1 MTATDWAARW
11 AGYSPEAIAFTD
23 GDTGEELTYGEL
35 NQGGM
40 NLVVHFLSTL
50 GLGHGD
56 RIAILAENSLA
67 YPLLFVAAQK
77 AGFVLVPVNYRLSA
91 HELAY
96 ILKDAAPALLIAEAQ
111 FSALAAAAC
120 QQSGLNPECWLLEE
134 VFNHAVEATG
144 AVPPLRRRA
153 AGGEGEEPQRT
164 SRQLGTPRWPTV
176 SETDPIFILY
186 TSGTTGFPKGAL
198 YTHRML
204 FWNSV
209 NTALSL
215 VINSESRTLNVMPP
229 FHTGGWNVL
238 VTPLLHRG
246 GHTVLLR
253 KFSAGGV
260 LEWLEKSKST
270 VFMAVPTML
279 RMLTDDPAFATA
291 DLTSLRYIIVGGEPL
306 PLPVIEQWHRRG
318 IPIRQGF
325 GMTEVGP
332 NLFSLHQNDA
342 TRKIGS
348 IGRPNFYVETRIV
361 DENGRDCP
369 ANVSGELLLRGPMVT
384 PGYWQNEAATQSA
397 FQGEWFKT
405 GDVVQRDEDGYFFVV
420 GRLKEMY
427 ISGGENV
434 YPAEIERWLEKHP
447 EIAEV
452 AVVGTE
458 DEKWGE
464 VGSAFVVPVPG
475 HSPSAE
481 SLGGYCRE
489 GLARFKVPKY
499 FLLVTELPKNATGK
513 IDRRALANL

>member
-1 MTATDWAARW
+1 MLATDWAARW
-11 AGYSPEAIAFTD
+11 AIYSPEAIAFTD
-23 GDTGEELTYGEL
+23 GDTGEKLSYGDL
-35 NQGGM
+35 NRGGAQ
-40 NLVVHFLSTL
+40 LAAHLLSVV
-50 GLGHGD
+50 GLQPGD
-56 RIAILAENSLA
+56 RIAILAENNLA
-67 YPLLFVAAQK
+67 YPLLFVAVQK

-96 ILKDAAPALLIAEAQ
+96 ILKDAEPALLITETNFTELAEAASHHSGISPDHWPLEKV
-111 FSALAAAAC
+111 FSLANSKTKHP
-120 QQSGLNPECWLLEE
+120 QLLP
-134 VFNHAVEATG
+134 AI
-144 AVPPLRRRA
+144 
-153 AGGEGEEPQRT
+153 
-164 SRQLGTPRWPTV
+164 
-176 SETDPIFILY
+176 SENDPIFILY

-215 VINSESRTLNVMPP
+215 VINAESHTLNVMPP

-246 GHTVLLR
+246 GHTILLR
-253 KFSAGGV
+253 KFSANRV
-260 LEWLEKSKST
+260 LELLEQGKVT

-279 RMLTDDPAFATA
+279 RMLAEDAAFARA
-291 DLTSLRYIIVGGEPL
+291 DLSGLRYIIVGGEPL
-306 PLPVIEQWHRRG
+306 PLPVIEQWHQRG

-361 DENGRDCP
+361 DEKGADCP
-369 ANVSGELLLRGPMVT
+369 TNTPGELLLRGPMVT
-384 PGYWQNEAATQSA
+384 PGYWRNETATEA
-397 FQGEWFKT
+397 VIENGWFKT
-405 GDVVQRDEDGYFFVV
+405 GDIVQQDEEGYFYVV

-434 YPAEIERWLEKHP
+434 YPAEVERWIEKHP
-447 EIAEV
+447 DVADV
-452 AVVGTE
+452 AVIGVP
-458 DEKWGE
+458 DAKWGE
-464 VGSAFVVPVPG
+464 VGRAFIVPMPG
-475 HSPSAE
+475 QSVRVE
-481 SLGGYCRE
+481 TLREFCRK

-499 FLLVTELPKNATGK
+499 FSSLNELPKNTTGK
-513 IDRRALANL
+513 IDRRSLEKQSKERS